1 MNKRMLV
8 ALVALAGVFVAAY
21 LTLYKLG
28 YIGTL
33 ACAVGSC
40 ETVQTSKWATF
51 LGFPVGA
58 WGVGYYVGVLA
69 LAMVGLSGRFAD
81 SRRLSEILVG
91 VTTFGLVFSLWLT
104 YLELFVIHAICQWC
118 VISAILATI
127 LCILSWLDLREISV
141 LLAAVDDEHAAEVAE
156 TLREGSFGAGIRN
169 TSEVALRAVRDDGE
183 SIKR

>member
-1 MNKRMLV
+1 MLA
-8 ALVALAGVFVAAY
+8 ALVALAGLFVALY

-51 LGFPVGA
+51 LGVPVGA
-58 WGVGYYVGVLA
+58 WGVAYYLAVLVVAIAGLQPA
-69 LAMVGLSGRFAD
+69 LSERISVSQLLIAMTGVGL
-81 SRRLSEILVG
+81 L
-91 VTTFGLVFSLWLT
+91 FSAWLT

-127 LCILSWLDLREISV
+127 LFVIAWLDLREV
-141 LLAAVDDEHAAEVAE
+141 TQLAEEVAAAAAEK
-156 TLREGSFGAGIRN
+156 LRGAGWGKEIRN
-169 TSEVALRAVRDDGE
+169 TAEVSLRAIEDPE
-183 SIKR
+183 H

>member
-8 ALVALAGVFVAAY
+8 ALVALAGVFVALY

-51 LGFPVGA
+51 LGFPVGG
-58 WGVGYYVGVLA
+58 WGVGYYLFVLA
-69 LAMVGLSGRFAD
+69 LAIVGLSGRFAD
-81 SRRLSEILVG
+81 SRGLSQILVG
-91 VTTFGLVFSLWLT
+91 VTAFGMLFSFWLT

-118 VISAILATI
+118 VISAVLAT
-127 LCILSWLDLREISV
+127 LLFVLSWLDFREVSA
-141 LLAAVDDEHAAEVAE
+141 LLEESEVDDVAA
-156 TLREGSFGAGIRN
+156 TLREGQFGAGIRN
-169 TSEVALRAVRDDGE
+169 TGEVAMRAVRRE
-183 SIKR
+183 ER

>member
-8 ALVALAGVFVAAY
+8 ALVALAGVFVASY
-21 LTLYKLG
+21 LTMYKLG

-58 WGVGYYVGVLA
+58 WGVAYYIFVLG
-69 LAMVGLSGRFAD
+69 LAIAGLTGQLAD
-81 SRRLSEILVG
+81 SRRLSEILLG
-91 VTTFGLVFSLWLT
+91 VTGVGLVFSLWLT

-127 LCILSWLDLREISV
+127 LFILSWLDLRELSV
-141 LLAAVDDEHAAEVAE
+141 LQERASEVAE
-156 TLREGSFGAGIRN
+156 SLREGSFGAGIRN
-169 TSEVALRAVRDDGE
+169 TGEVAMRAIGRE
-183 SIKR
+183 KQ

>member
-8 ALVALAGVFVAAY
+8 ALVALAGVFVALY

-40 ETVQTSKWATF
+40 EKVQTSRWATF

-58 WGVGYYVGVLA
+58 WGVGYYLGVLA
-69 LAMVGLSGRFAD
+69 VAIVGLTPRFVD
-81 SRRLSEILVG
+81 SRALSRVLANVTAIG
-91 VTTFGLVFSLWLT
+91 VLFSLWLT
-104 YLELFVIHAICQWC
+104 YLELFVIDAICQWC

-127 LCILSWLDLREISV
+127 LFVLSWLDLRDV
-141 LLAAVDDEHAAEVAE
+141 TTLLHETAEAVAE
-156 TLREGSFGAGIRN
+156 GLRG
-169 TSEVALRAVRDDGE
+169 
-183 SIKR
+183 

>member
-1 MNKRMLV
+1 VNKRMLV
-8 ALVALAGVFVAAY
+8 ALVALAGVFVALY

-51 LGFPVGA
+51 LGLPVGA
-58 WGVGYYVGVLA
+58 WGVGYYLVVLA
-69 LAMVGLSGRFAD
+69 LGLIGLTPRYAD
-81 SRRLSEILVG
+81 TRRLSEILVLLTG
-91 VTTFGLVFSLWLT
+91 FGLLFSIWLT

-127 LCILSWLDLREISV
+127 LFILSWLDFRELSA
-141 LLAAVDDEHAAEVAE
+141 LQDRASEVAE
-156 TLREGSFGAGIRN
+156 SLREGSFGAGIRN
-169 TSEVALRAVRDDGE
+169 TGEVAMRAIGRE
-183 SIKR
+183 EP

>member
-8 ALVALAGVFVAAY
+8 ALVALAGTFVALY

-33 ACAVGSC
+33 VCAIGSC

-58 WGVGYYVGVLA
+58 WGVAYYVAVFVIALLGLTPRLA
-69 LAMVGLSGRFAD
+69 EHIGLSQLLTAMTG
-81 SRRLSEILVG
+81 
-91 VTTFGLVFSLWLT
+91 FGLLFSLWLT

-118 VISAILATI
+118 VISALLAAILFV
-127 LCILSWLDLREISV
+127 LCWLDLREVRSWAEE
-141 LLAAVDDEHAAEVAE
+141 LAERAADG
-156 TLREGSFGAGIRN
+156 LKGSGYGRSLRN
-169 TSEVALRAVRDDGE
+169 TAELSVRAVKPE
-183 SIKR
+183 E

>member
-8 ALVALAGVFVAAY
+8 ALVALAGVFVALY

-58 WGVGYYVGVLA
+58 WGVGYYLVVLA
-69 LAMVGLSGRFAD
+69 LGLIGLTPRYSD
-81 SRRLSEILVG
+81 TRRLSEILVLITG
-91 VTTFGLVFSLWLT
+91 VGLLFSIWLT
-104 YLELFVIHAICQWC
+104 WLELFVIHAICQWC

-127 LCILSWLDLREISV
+127 LFILSWLDLRE
-141 LLAAVDDEHAAEVAE
+141 LTHLAEETAEEAAER
-156 TLREGSFGAGIRN
+156 LREGRFGRELRN
-169 TSEVALRAVRDDGE
+169 TSEVAIRAIRKD
-183 SIKR
+183 R

>member
-8 ALVALAGVFVAAY
+8 ALVALAGVFVALY

-51 LGFPVGA
+51 LGFPVGG
-58 WGVGYYVGVLA
+58 WGVAYYLVVLA
-69 LAMVGLSGRFAD
+69 LAIAGLTGRFAD
-81 SRRLSEILVG
+81 SRGLSQALV
-91 VTTFGLVFSLWLT
+91 VITAFGLLFSVWLT

-118 VISAILATI
+118 VISAILAAI
-127 LCILSWLDLREISV
+127 LFVLSWLDLREISA
-141 LLAAVDDEHAAEVAE
+141 LLEESDVSDVAAS
-156 TLREGSFGAGIRN
+156 LREGQFGAGIRN
-169 TSEVALRAVRDDGE
+169 TGEVMQVIERE
-183 SIKR
+183 KP